1 MGLELYAP
9 PEYRLNSVLSIEVP
23 DGVDDARARKYMTD
37 RFKVLIADAF
47 GINAVRI
54 GQMGEQ
60 CRAPNLFR
68 TLHALGVAFA
78 RQDLDLD
85 QSAGMAAM
93 EKHLADHAEDV
104 L

>member
-1 MGLELYAP
+1 MAKFPTVRTPTIKE
-9 PEYRLNSVLSIEVP
+9 VL
-23 DGVDDARARKYMTD
+23 D
-37 RFKVLIADAF
+37 IADAF

-78 RQDLDLD
+78 RQGLDLD
-85 QSAGMAAM
+85 PSAGMAAM
-93 EKHLADHAEDV
+93 EMHLADHAEDV